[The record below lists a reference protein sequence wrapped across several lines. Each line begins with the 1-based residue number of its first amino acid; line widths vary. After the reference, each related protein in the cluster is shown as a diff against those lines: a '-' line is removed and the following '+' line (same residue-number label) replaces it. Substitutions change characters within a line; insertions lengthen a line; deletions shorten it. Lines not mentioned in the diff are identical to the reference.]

1 MSQGRD
7 RLPSWLAAPWA
18 RLQQA
23 RAADRLPHAL
33 LLSGPAGVGKRALLE
48 RFSRA
53 LLCAAPDTEGQAC
66 GRCAECVLLAA
77 GNHPDLVRV
86 GPDPESKSGDIPI
99 AAIRTLCAGEALT
112 PSRVARRV
120 VLIDPADHLNAA
132 AANALLKTL
141 EEPVGRTLLCLV
153 AEHPERL
160 PATIRSRC
168 QQLRIAL
175 PAEAEA
181 LAWLRGRLPDEQA
194 ALALRLAHGAPLAA
208 LDRLDPERLEARAQ
222 RLQGFIALARGER
235 APLAE
240 AAAWNKLGAA
250 LLLEWMAG
258 WLCDLLRLGA
268 SATPPRLD
276 NPDQRE
282 ALAALASRLDPV
294 AAHRFFR
301 RVLEARTQ
309 CEGSVNAQLLLESL
323 AIEWRELAVSGR
335 AASA

>member
-1 MSQGRD
+1 MSTPRD
-7 RLPSWLAAPWA
+7 PLPPWLVAPWK

-33 LLSGPAGVGKRALLE
+33 LLSGPAGVGKRMLLE
-48 RFSRA
+48 QLAQA
-53 LLCAAPDTEGQAC
+53 LICAAPDAAGRAC
-66 GRCAECVLLAA
+66 GRCPECVLLAA

-86 GPDPESKSGDIPI
+86 GPEPGAKSNDIPI

-112 PSRVARRV
+112 PNRVERRV

-181 LAWLRGRLPDEQA
+181 LAWLRGRLPDAQA
-194 ALALRLAHGAPLAA
+194 ELALRLAHGAPLNACV
-208 LDRLDPERLEARAQ
+208 RLDPERLEARTQ

-235 APLAE
+235 APLEE

-258 WLCDLLRLGA
+258 WLCDLLRLRA
-268 SATPPRLD
+268 SPTPPRLD

-282 ALAALASRLDPV
+282 ALAGLAARLDPV
-294 AAHRFFR
+294 AGHRFLG
-301 RVLEARTQ
+301 RVLKARAL
-309 CEGSVNAQLLLESL
+309 CEGSANTQLLLESL
-323 AIEWRELAVSGR
+323 AIEWRELA
-335 AASA
+335 AAG